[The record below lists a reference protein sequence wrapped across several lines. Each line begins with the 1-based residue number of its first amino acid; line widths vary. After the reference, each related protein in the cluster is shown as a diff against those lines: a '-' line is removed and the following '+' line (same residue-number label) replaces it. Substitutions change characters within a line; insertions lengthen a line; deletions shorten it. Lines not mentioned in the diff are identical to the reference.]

1 MLNTKQKII
10 LALFVVLPSL
20 KSDKWD
26 HIYRTLESSE
36 RENIHRIASRVESG
50 MAFFMFMFLLS
61 RCVKIHDEATY
72 QNCMNMGFE
81 QVLCLEQAQRAL
93 ENNRR

>member
-10 LALFVVLPSL
+10 LALFVVIPSL
-20 KSDKWD
+20 KSDKW
-26 HIYRTLESSE
+26 HEIYRTLESSE
-36 RENIHRIASRVESG
+36 RENIHRIASKVENV
-50 MAFFMFMFLLS
+50 MAFFMLMFLFS

-72 QNCMNMGFE
+72 QSCMNMGFGQGFCIE
-81 QVLCLEQAQRAL
+81 EAQRAL

>member
-10 LALFVVLPSL
+10 LALFVVIPSL
-20 KSDKWD
+20 KSDKW
-26 HIYRTLESSE
+26 HEIYRTLESSE
-36 RENIHRIASRVESG
+36 RENIHRIASRVDNVI
-50 MAFFMFMFLLS
+50 AFFMLMFLLS
-61 RCVKIHDEATY
+61 RCVKYHDEATY